1 MEYDVIVVGGGA
13 AGLMAAVVAAGRGK
27 RVLLLEKM
35 DQCGRKLRITGK
47 GRCNLTNTNPLR
59 DTLPHIGSST
69 AGTTKK
75 PGQTGGVWLRNAY
88 GRFFNQELM
97 DFFESR
103 GVELT
108 VERGNRVY
116 PASGKALDIFL
127 ALIGE
132 LEQNPNVTIRKNAT
146 VKSVG
151 TRRAMSEANYS
162 TTADAARH
170 VPTEVTCVILQGGE
184 RIPCRHIILATGGL
198 SYPTTGST
206 GAGHR
211 MASELGHTVIE
222 TVPSLVAL
230 RCEEQIPE
238 ELVGFQLKNVQLS
251 LFSSSPKLGEGDRRE
266 AVVEECV
273 FRSGIGEM
281 TFTEDGLGGPIVLS
295 ASRIASRPLHGGQPL
310 TARLDLKPGLTH
322 EQLDRRLQ
330 ADLNANGT
338 RIFNDALR
346 LWLPAEL
353 IPLALKQLHIE
364 YYKRLH
370 QITGEERRR
379 LRDWLKGAT
388 FTLTGTRDWN
398 EAIVTQGGVS
408 LSEVNPKTMESR
420 LVSGLYIIGELLDL
434 DADTGGYNLQIAFS
448 TAHAAAEAL

>member
-1 MEYDVIVVGGGA
+1 MEYDVVVVGGGA
-13 AGLMAAVVAAGRGK
+13 AGLMAACTAAERGR

-35 DQCGRKLRITGK
+35 DQAGRKLRITGK

-88 GRFFNQELM
+88 GRFFAPELM
-97 DFFESR
+97 EWFERR

-127 ALIGE
+127 ALINE
-132 LEQNPNVTIRKNAT
+132 LEGNPNVTIRKNTT
-146 VKSVG
+146 VKSIETFEG
-151 TRRAMSEANYS
+151 QA
-162 TTADAARH
+162 TA
-170 VPTEVTCVILQGGE
+170 VILERGE
-184 RIPCRHIILATGGL
+184 RITCRHIILATGGL

-206 GAGHR
+206 GAGYR
-211 MASELGHTVIE
+211 ICRELGHTVVE
-222 TVPSLVAL
+222 PVPSLVAL
-230 RCEEQIPE
+230 KCQEKIPE
-238 ELVGFQLKNVQLS
+238 ELVGFQLKNVQLTVCDKT
-251 LFSSSPKLGEGDRRE
+251 F
-266 AVVEECV
+266 
-273 FRSGIGEM
+273 FGEM
-281 TFTEDGLGGPIVLS
+281 TFVPDGLAGPIVLS
-295 ASRIASRPLHGGQPL
+295 ASRIATRHLHAGEPLI
-310 TARLDLKPGLTH
+310 ASLDLKPALSPV
-322 EQLDRRLQ
+322 QLDRRLL
-330 ADLNANGT
+330 ADIDTNGT

-353 IPLALKQLHIE
+353 IPLALPQLHIE

-379 LRDWLKGAT
+379 LRDWLKGVK
-388 FTLTGTRDWN
+388 FTLTGTHDWN
-398 EAIVTQGGVS
+398 EAVVTQGGVS
-408 LSEVNPKTMESR
+408 LAEVNPKTMESR
-420 LVSGLYIIGELLDL
+420 LVKGLYIVGELLDL

-448 TAHAAAEAL
+448 TGHAAGEAI